1 MANFEKIRNFI
12 HLFVICFLIN
22 ISLSSELIQFIM
34 EIPLNQ
40 YKLQNFYFRLN
51 FSHVEIDNICEK
63 WVPSLFSPIFFIPS
77 NIMLRTGNL
86 IPSSIDKIN

>member
-1 MANFEKIRNFI
+1 
-12 HLFVICFLIN
+12 
-22 ISLSSELIQFIM
+22 M

-51 FSHVEIDNICEK
+51 FSHVEIDNICKK

-77 NIMLRTGNL
+77 NIMLSTGNL
-86 IPSSIDKIN
+86 IPSSIYDIKYPFLNKNKLIQNILKCKIYIYFI